1 MGRRFVFS
9 VLNDDADKKDSDTGQ
24 LQRKCVILKRE
35 GETETFVGRHSI
47 LALRMT
53 VTRLGKMANI
63 KGMFILNQMK
73 DSEKNYSQN
82 D

>member
-1 MGRRFVFS
+1 M
-9 VLNDDADKKDSDTGQ
+9 
-24 LQRKCVILKRE
+24 E

-73 DSEKNYSQN
+73 DSEKNCSQN